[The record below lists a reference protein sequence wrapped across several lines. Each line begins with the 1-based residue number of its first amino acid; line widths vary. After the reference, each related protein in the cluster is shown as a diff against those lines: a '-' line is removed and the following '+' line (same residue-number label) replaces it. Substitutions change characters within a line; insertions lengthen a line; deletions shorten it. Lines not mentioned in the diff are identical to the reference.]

1 MKELQT
7 ATDAASATVTAAVEG
22 SGTSVTA
29 AADEA
34 DDDDDV
40 PEVDADDSKLLF
52 EKYAPAVVQFKV
64 YAIACG
70 VSSRYRSLRFC
81 EAKREQ
87 SVVQLVV
94 TGLISCTAF
103 LLVLSHSGVIMHMC
117 ICIFIFGHV

>member
-22 SGTSVTA
+22 SATSVNA

-52 EKYAPAVVQFKV
+52 EKYAPAVAQFKV

-70 VSSRYRSLRFC
+70 VSSRY
-81 EAKREQ
+81 A
-87 SVVQLVV
+87 VVEIL
-94 TGLISCTAF
+94 
-103 LLVLSHSGVIMHMC
+103 
-117 ICIFIFGHV
+117 